1 MKKGFDS
8 KKYLK
13 LQRDK
18 IKERISM
25 FDKLYLEFGGKLIDD
40 YHAARVLPGF
50 KPDIKIDLL
59 KELRDICEVI
69 LCINANDIE
78 RNRMRADKNISYD
91 VEVLRLIEFFRENN
105 ITINNVVITLFDNQQ
120 GVQKFINK
128 LEDYHIKAYIHTFTK
143 GYPTDVNTIVSEE
156 GYGANPY
163 IETTSP
169 LVVVSAPGAC
179 SGKLA
184 TSLSQL
190 YHEHKRGIRAGYAKF
205 ETFPVWDLPLKHPVN
220 IAYEAAT
227 ADINDKNMIDYFHL
241 EKYKVTAINYNR
253 DLEIFPVLKDILY
266 KITGETIYYSP
277 TDMGVNVIGKCI
289 TDNAIVE
296 EASKDEIIRRYY
308 KASVDFK
315 KGLVSREV
323 PERIKMLMNEL
334 NLDEL
339 DRKVVLKAREKKEM
353 SKHPSAAISIGN
365 KYISGRETS
374 LLSPIS
380 STILNAIKTLTKIP
394 DDVKLLSPK
403 TLEPIINLK
412 NNTYNFKENTLKLN
426 EVFLALSICSVTN
439 PIIAK
444 SLDNLS
450 KLKGAELHATYII
463 PDSELTILNNLG
475 INTTCDSESSIN

>member
-18 IKERISM
+18 IKERIKM

-59 KELRDICEVI
+59 KELKDICEVI

-91 VEVLRLIEFFRENN
+91 VEVLRLIEFFREHN

-128 LEDYHIKAYIHTFTK
+128 LSDYKVKAYIHTFTK

-163 IETTSP
+163 IETTKP
-169 LVVVSAPGAC
+169 LVVISAPGAC

-190 YHEHKRGIRAGYAKF
+190 YHEHKRGIKAGYAKF

-241 EKYKVTAINYNR
+241 EKYKIPAINYNR

-266 KITGETIYYSP
+266 KITGENIYYSP

-289 TDNAIVE
+289 TDNSVIEQA
-296 EASKDEIIRRYY
+296 AKDEIIRRYY
-308 KASVDFK
+308 KALVDFK
-315 KGLVSREV
+315 KGIVSKEV
-323 PERIKMLMNEL
+323 PERIKILMNEL
-334 NLDEL
+334 NLSEN
-339 DRKVVLKAREKKEM
+339 DRSVVIKAREKKEK
-353 SKHPSAAISIGN
+353 SGHPSACISIGN
-365 KYISGRETS
+365 KYIQGRETS
-374 LLSPIS
+374 ILSPIS
-380 STILNAIKTLTKIP
+380 STILNAIKSLTKIP

-426 EVFLALSICSVTN
+426 EVLLALSICSVTN

-444 SLDNLS
+444 SLENLS
-450 KLKGAELHATYII
+450 KLRSCELHATYII
-463 PDSELTILNNLG
+463 PDTELTILNNLG